1 MISNPTG
8 DQGNSRSIEETSSPE
23 DPRRPEMGGSETTLG
38 QCRGN
43 GERMSDLERAIGKV
57 TAAIGQAE
65 DVEVIADLVAERRA
79 MRVELEELRRRAA
92 DNVVDLSRFR

>member
-1 MISNPTG
+1 MS
-8 DQGNSRSIEETSSPE
+8 
-23 DPRRPEMGGSETTLG
+23 GSATTLG